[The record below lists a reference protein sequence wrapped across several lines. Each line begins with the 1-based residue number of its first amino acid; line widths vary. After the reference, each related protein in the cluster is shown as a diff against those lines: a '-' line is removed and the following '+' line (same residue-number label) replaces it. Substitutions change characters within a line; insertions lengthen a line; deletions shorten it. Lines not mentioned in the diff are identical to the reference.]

1 MANCCSANL
10 KLWVMLQSIAWK
22 FSSSKWHIV
31 RWMGFLNSACSL
43 TAEPRPLSCLDKL
56 SDWLPV
62 LLSWAAGLPLIQ
74 VPVSELYG
82 KETDDFWSRAKTIS
96 SVYIDDTL
104 GCAFLTLGCAFLLT
118 EAVALLLRSEQFHLN
133 LNIWY
138 LCSFLSVFLL
148 SLCPVMAAIQLWSLS
163 AIISSVFDCLCC

>member
-1 MANCCSANL
+1 
-10 KLWVMLQSIAWK
+10 
-22 FSSSKWHIV
+22 
-31 RWMGFLNSACSL
+31 MGFLNSACSL

-82 KETDDFWSRAKTIS
+82 KETDDFSSRAKTIS

-104 GCAFLTLGCAFLLT
+104 GCAFLLT
-118 EAVALLLRSEQFHLN
+118 EAVALF
-133 LNIWY
+133 WG
-138 LCSFLSVFLL
+138 
-148 SLCPVMAAIQLWSLS
+148 P
-163 AIISSVFDCLCC
+163 SSSI